1 MNKTIKIL
9 GFIALVAIIGLTMA
23 SCASKSKG
31 KAAAGVPLVAPQ
43 DVKAV
48 QSAVT
53 PPWRS
58 ITVSWSAV
66 EGADRYG
73 VYQISADGSSTR
85 SDVKGTSNVFNHHFP
100 GREFSY
106 EVVALK
112 GKKGVGPKSERVT
125 VRTTPETQAD
135 ITARAEAAAKA
146 EADRLAKAAA
156 AEAAAKAEA
165 ERVAAIENTPQFQ
178 QLRGNWRMEDRG
190 KTESFTF
197 PQRLNESFFDSKN
210 GTKPGKITGFTNNSV
225 RAEFAGGRFGIVTF
239 NYAISGNRVTI
250 TNWTH
255 GGFAMNDMNGVYIK
269 ER

>member
-1 MNKTIKIL
+1 MKNTIKVL

-31 KAAAGVPLVAPQ
+31 GGGVPLAAPQ

-100 GREFSY
+100 GREFRY

-112 GKKGVGPKSERVT
+112 GKKRC
-125 VRTTPETQAD
+125 RT
-135 ITARAEAAAKA
+135 
-146 EADRLAKAAA
+146 
-156 AEAAAKAEA
+156 
-165 ERVAAIENTPQFQ
+165 
-178 QLRGNWRMEDRG
+178 
-190 KTESFTF
+190 
-197 PQRLNESFFDSKN
+197 
-210 GTKPGKITGFTNNSV
+210 
-225 RAEFAGGRFGIVTF
+225 
-239 NYAISGNRVTI
+239 
-250 TNWTH
+250 
-255 GGFAMNDMNGVYIK
+255 
-269 ER
+269 